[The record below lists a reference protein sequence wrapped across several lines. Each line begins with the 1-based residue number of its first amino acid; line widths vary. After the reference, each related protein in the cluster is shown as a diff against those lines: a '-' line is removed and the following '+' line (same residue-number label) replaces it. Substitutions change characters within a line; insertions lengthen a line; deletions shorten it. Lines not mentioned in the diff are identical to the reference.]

1 MRAQV
6 STCPNCGSKVHNE
19 GGWPAWC
26 PVCEWGLPEP
36 AADERNRWRR
46 WRAGRMHA
54 RVLANHQRLL
64 GTDLHSSGARRV
76 GGSVLAL
83 LVHLV
88 TVLLVV
94 AAAWIWTTAA
104 FPVAKA
110 IATVLLL
117 SVAWEVRP
125 RFGRVPSG
133 DNVVTRASAPASFAV
148 LDEVA
153 RGTGSRTPDVLVV
166 SPDFNASIGRA
177 GWRGRRVLTVGL
189 PLWET
194 LDDRQ
199 RLAALG
205 HECGH
210 EVNGDLRSTLLV
222 GTAIQTLHRW
232 AWLLLPEAGRRPAGP
247 APGGG
252 MSSILLIAEYLVP
265 LVLLPISASIGLLAL
280 GLERVAARSG
290 QRAEYRADELA
301 AMTAGTDAALGML
314 DQFFG
319 AEHCMHAMF
328 LALRSDRDADVWAVE
343 RRFMGSVTPTQ
354 RERWRRL
361 AARGQHR
368 TDATHPPTLLR
379 QEMLLSRARVHGKID
394 IAADQLADM
403 TGELTA
409 FEAMLAGQLRD
420 TA

>member
-1 MRAQV
+1 MRAQIDI
-6 STCPNCGSKVHNE
+6 CPECGSKVHNE

-36 AADERNRWRR
+36 ADDERNKWQR

-64 GTDLHSSGARRV
+64 GTDLHASGARRV
-76 GGSVLAL
+76 AGSVLAL

-94 AAAWIWTTAA
+94 AAIWIWMTAA

-117 SVAWEVRP
+117 IVAWEVRP

-133 DNVVTRASAPASFAV
+133 DNVVTRASAPASFGV

-177 GWRGRRVLTVGL
+177 GWRGHQVLTIGL
-189 PLWET
+189 PLWEA
-194 LDDRQ
+194 LNDRQ

-222 GTAIQTLHRW
+222 GTAIQSLHRW
-232 AWLLLPEAGRRPAGP
+232 AWLLLPETRRRPAGG
-247 APGGG
+247 AGGG
-252 MSSILLIAEYLVP
+252 MSSIFLIAEYLVP
-265 LVLLPISASIGLLAL
+265 LLLLPISATIGLLAV

-301 AMTAGTDAALGML
+301 AMTAGTDAVLAML

-379 QEMLLSRARVHGKID
+379 QEMLLSRPSVPGKID
-394 IAADQLADM
+394 VAADQLAAM
-403 TGELTA
+403 TDELTA
-409 FEAMLAGQLRD
+409 FETTMARQLRD